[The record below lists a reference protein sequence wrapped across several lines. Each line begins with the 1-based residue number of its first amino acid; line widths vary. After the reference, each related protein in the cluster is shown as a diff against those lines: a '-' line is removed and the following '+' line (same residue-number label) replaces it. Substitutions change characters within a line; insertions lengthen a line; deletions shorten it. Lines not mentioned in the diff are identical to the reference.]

1 MDAMRAVEI
10 IDRKRL
16 GLELDPQEI
25 GWIVRGHL
33 AGEVPD
39 YQMAAWLMAVCC
51 RGMTPGECSVLT
63 TIMRDSGT
71 TLDLSRVPWPVAD
84 KHSSGGVG
92 DKTTLVVAPIVRACG
107 VAVGKMSGRGL
118 GFTGGTV
125 DKLESVPGYRAELS
139 AAEFMSQLER
149 IGIVVSGQS
158 VELAPA
164 DGRLYALRDVT
175 GTVQSIPL
183 IASSIMSKK
192 LAVGAGALVLDVK
205 YGVGAFMPTRDE
217 ARELARMMVDVGLA
231 AGKRV
236 SAMLSPMEQ
245 PLGRAVG
252 NALEV
257 EEAIATLLG
266 RGPEDLVT
274 LCVGL
279 AGEMV
284 YLAGQA
290 ESPERGAATASQALE
305 SGQAAN
311 WFAKLL
317 EAQGGDARVMD
328 DPSLMG
334 RAGLVVA
341 VPSPR
346 PGWVEG
352 LNARAVAEA
361 SLLLGAGRQKKGDA
375 IDPAVGIVLQA
386 KLGDRVEQGAA
397 LAEIHAPDASS
408 AELARARLLQ
418 GYRLTDNRPA
428 PAGERVE
435 RFGGS

>member
-1 MDAMRAVEI
+1 MESMRAVEI

-16 GLELDPQEI
+16 GLELDSQEI
-25 GWIVRGHL
+25 SWIVRGHL

-92 DKTTLVVAPIVRACG
+92 DKTTMVVAPIVRACG

-125 DKLESVPGYRAELS
+125 DKLESVPGYRADLS
-139 AAEFMSQLER
+139 AAEFISQLER

-158 VELAPA
+158 VEMAPA

-205 YGVGAFMPTRDE
+205 YGAGAFMPTRDE

-236 SAMLSPMEQ
+236 SAILSPMEQ

-274 LCVGL
+274 LCVAL

-290 ESPERGAATASQALE
+290 ESPERGAAAASQALE
-305 SGQAAN
+305 SGQAAH

-317 EAQGGDARVMD
+317 EAQGGDPRVMD

-334 RAGLVVA
+334 RAGMVVA

-361 SLLLGAGRQKKGDA
+361 SLLLGAGRQQKGDA
-375 IDPAVGIVLQA
+375 IDPAVGIVLHA

-397 LAEIHAPDASS
+397 LAEIYARNAAS

-418 GYRLTDNRPA
+418 GYHLTDNRPA
-428 PAGERVE
+428 PAGEPVE
-435 RFGGS
+435 RFGGL